1 MGLSCV
7 QKDANN
13 YPTKHIQ
20 PIASSIGLLDTTEA
34 NLFKSIKENF
44 RFLTCVY
51 SDKYFLLIELKAKVY
66 VLLIDT
72 TPKLTLVNEFN
83 KAENDRYFESKNKII
98 KVNTS
103 SKTVFEIT
111 LTKDFKFVVDDSF
124 HLNPPDQN
132 RRVYFINPNSSRLLK
147 ENNSYSLLVNY
158 GIYDKKNIN
167 FLDSTCLLKT
177 TDRGNVYFGRH
188 SRHYLKK
195 YLADRETY
203 FVEDIDRNIFLVGA
217 LSTQVY
223 KCSNNR
229 TQQQLF
235 QIPNSQEAN
244 TYKESDL
251 TNLAYTRKYL
261 SENEKN
267 IAIDI
272 LESTYLIILRKLA
285 QKSITEKVRYQ
296 LTSFN
301 FLTTEI
307 NSYLIADDLFPNYIP
322 VSNKL
327 IFISTD
333 FKKLIQYELR

>member
-1 MGLSCV
+1 M
-7 QKDANN
+7 
-13 YPTKHIQ
+13 
-20 PIASSIGLLDTTEA
+20 
-34 NLFKSIKENF
+34 
-44 RFLTCVY
+44 
-51 SDKYFLLIELKAKVY
+51 IELKAKVY
-66 VLLIDT
+66 ILEVDT
-72 TPKLTLVNEFN
+72 TPKLRLFNEFN
-83 KAENDRYFESKNKII
+83 KVKNERYFESENKII

-103 SKTVFEIT
+103 SKTVFELT

-124 HLNPPDQN
+124 HFNPPDQN
-132 RRVYFINPNSSRLLK
+132 RKVYFINPNSTRLLK

-158 GIYDKKNIN
+158 GINDKKNIN

-177 TDRGNVYFGRH
+177 TDRGNIYFGKY
-188 SRHYLKK
+188 SRQYLKN
-195 YLADRETY
+195 YLPDRETY
-203 FVEDIDRNIFLVGA
+203 FIEDVDRNIFMVGA

-244 TYKESDL
+244 TYEESDL
-251 TNLAYTRKYL
+251 TDLAYTRKYL

-301 FLTTEI
+301 FLTSEI
-307 NSYLIADDLFPNYIP
+307 NSHLIADDLFPNYIP

-333 FKKLIQYELR
+333 FKKLVQYELR